1 MIVLCHCQQQSPSTS
16 LLKPNFYT
24 LNFKRKCFQ
33 NHFQTKRIFKE
44 KCFQNKIQFGLQMGK
59 NLNYSLVKKL
69 CMHAISGLIEKKI
82 EKKD

>member
-1 MIVLCHCQQQSPSTS
+1 LSTTKSIIIIVIP
-16 LLKPNFYT
+16 KFDA
-24 LNFKRKCFQ
+24 LNFKKKCLQ

-44 KCFQNKIQFGLQMGK
+44 KFFQNKIQFGLQMGK

-69 CMHAISGLIEKKI
+69 CMHAIWDLIEKKI